1 MVQRAVQ
8 TAVHTQRA
16 LCPEIVKVN
25 ALIRSAG
32 TRGVQLWSAL
42 IRVALI
48 RVALTG
54 RQTARR
60 KVRVVGRL

>member
-1 MVQRAVQ
+1 VQRLVQRAVQ

-42 IRVALI
+42 IRVAL
-48 RVALTG
+48 TG
-54 RQTARR
+54 CQTARR